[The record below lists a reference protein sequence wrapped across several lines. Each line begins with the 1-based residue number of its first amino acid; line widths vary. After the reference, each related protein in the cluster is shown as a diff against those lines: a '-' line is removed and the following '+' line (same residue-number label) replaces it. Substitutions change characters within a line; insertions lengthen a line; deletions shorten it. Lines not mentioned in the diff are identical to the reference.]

1 MEIILKVF
9 LNKNLSEK
17 QPVVID
23 YAPKSYHYYF
33 TLGIIPNLQE
43 PQGYLV
49 LLVRIFLWL
58 NKMYKIFNKS
68 SIFPSSD
75 NTDGVKIIPQQEKT
89 LWRRGYNWFCGFEDE
104 TSGSAMMKAKEMAQR
119 LQKITNLEQ
128 NPKIK
133 LFLNVNLGF
142 IICIAT
148 VLYVYFTFF
157 TYTLGHW

>member
-1 MEIILKVF
+1 MEIILNGV
-9 LNKNLSEK
+9 LNKDLSEK
-17 QPVVID
+17 LPVVID
-23 YAPKSYHYYF
+23 FAPKSFNYFF

-43 PQGYLV
+43 PPGYLV
-49 LLVRIFLWL
+49 LLVGIFLCL
-58 NKMYKIFNKS
+58 NNIYKIFNKS
-68 SIFPSSD
+68 SILPSSE
-75 NTDGVKIIPQQEKT
+75 NTDGVKIIPQREKT

-157 TYTLGHW
+157 TYTLDH